1 MRSRGMAG
9 VTGLACALLLSACTV
24 VTPEAEPSSTPGPE
38 PVAGACPTGTT
49 LEGGLC
55 LNGDEVSEELAGI
68 LRAEFEADALS
79 AVIAGVWHDG
89 EPVLFG
95 ALGDSMPGIP
105 ATPDMHHMLGNL
117 STPMLTTALL
127 QQVQAG
133 VLDLDDTVAKWYPE
147 VPAADTVTVEMLLHN
162 TAGYSQFTGQDDFL
176 ADLYADPFRVWQ
188 IDEIIDIGTAG
199 GPLFEPG
206 TDWMFSDTNSA
217 VLVGILAKATG
228 TPVADLIQTG
238 IVDPLGM
245 DDTTLARD
253 GDWPQPVLHGYDGER
268 GVWEDVT
275 YWNPSWAHFAGGTGS
290 NAGDVAV
297 FLDALGS
304 GELLSDEYHE
314 LQFAS
319 TTAGIGTNTDD
330 QYWAM
335 GFLVVNDWVF
345 MNPGIPGYYGAGGTL
360 PDEGWTMVVYTTAS
374 QRTDPAAATATDIFR
389 QFTSVVSPAH
399 SLDN

>member
-1 MRSRGMAG
+1 MAG
-9 VTGLACALLLSACTV
+9 IIVLASALLLAACTV
-24 VTPEAEPSSTPGPE
+24 GAPDPAPSSTPDAT
-38 PVAGACPTGTT
+38 VTAGECPSGTS
-49 LEGGLC
+49 LQGGLC
-55 LNGDEVSEELAGI
+55 LAGDETSEQLAGI

-79 AVIAGVWHDG
+79 AVIAGVWRDG

-117 STPMLTTALL
+117 STPMFTTALL
-127 QQVQAG
+127 QQVEAG
-133 VLDLDDTVAKWYPE
+133 VLDLDDTVATWYPDL
-147 VPAADTVTVEMLLHN
+147 PAADEVTIEMLLHN
-162 TAGYSQFTGQDDFL
+162 TAGYSQFTGQEDFL
-176 ADLYADPFRVWQ
+176 ADLYADPFRVWEV
-188 IDEIIDIGTAG
+188 DEIIDIGTAG

-206 TDWMFSDTNSA
+206 TNWQFSDTNSA

-228 TPVADLIQTG
+228 TPVAELMQTG
-238 IVDPLGM
+238 VVGPLGM

-290 NAGDVAV
+290 NAADVAT

-304 GELLSDEYHE
+304 GELLSDEFHE
-314 LQFAS
+314 LQFAP
-319 TTAGIGTNTDD
+319 TTVGIGSNTDD
-330 QYWAM
+330 AYWAM
-335 GFLVVNDWVF
+335 GFLVVNGWAF
-345 MNPGIPGYYGAGGTL
+345 MNPGIPGYFGAGGVL
-360 PDEGWTMVVYTTAS
+360 PEEGWTMVVYTTPS
-374 QRTDPAAATATDIFR
+374 QRTDPAVATATEIFR

-399 SLDN
+399 SLEN

>member
-1 MRSRGMAG
+1 M
-9 VTGLACALLLSACTV
+9 
-24 VTPEAEPSSTPGPE
+24 
-38 PVAGACPTGTT
+38 
-49 LEGGLC
+49 
-55 LNGDEVSEELAGI
+55 
-68 LRAEFEADALS
+68 
-79 AVIAGVWHDG
+79 
-89 EPVLFG
+89 
-95 ALGDSMPGIP
+95 
-105 ATPDMHHMLGNL
+105 
-117 STPMLTTALL
+117 
-127 QQVQAG
+127 
-133 VLDLDDTVAKWYPE
+133 
-147 VPAADTVTVEMLLHN
+147 
-162 TAGYSQFTGQDDFL
+162 
-176 ADLYADPFRVWQ
+176 
-188 IDEIIDIGTAG
+188 
-199 GPLFEPG
+199 
-206 TDWMFSDTNSA
+206 
-217 VLVGILAKATG
+217 
-228 TPVADLIQTG
+228 QTG
-238 IVDPLGM
+238 ILDPLEM

-290 NAGDVAV
+290 NAADVAV

-314 LQFAS
+314 LQFAP

-374 QRTDPAAATATDIFR
+374 QRTDPAVATATEIFR

-399 SLDN
+399 SLEK

>member
-1 MRSRGMAG
+1 MAG
-9 VTGLACALLLSACTV
+9 FIGLACALLLSACTV
-24 VTPEAEPSSTPGPE
+24 AAPGPAPSLTGAPE
-38 PVAGACPTGTT
+38 LTADACPSGTT

-55 LNGDEVSEELAGI
+55 LAGDEVSEELAGI
-68 LRAEFEADALS
+68 LRAEFEADELS

-95 ALGDSMPGIP
+95 ALGDSMPGIA

-133 VLDLDDTVAKWYPE
+133 VLDLDDTVATWYPE

-176 ADLYADPFRVWQ
+176 ADLYADPFRVWE

-238 IVDPLGM
+238 ILDPLEM
-245 DDTTLARD
+245 NDTTLARD

-290 NAGDVAV
+290 NAADVAV

-319 TTAGIGTNTDD
+319 TTAGIGTNTED

-345 MNPGIPGYYGAGGTL
+345 MNPGIPGYYGAGGVL
-360 PDEGWTMVVYTTAS
+360 PEEGWTMVVYTTQS
-374 QRTDPAAATATDIFR
+374 QRTDPSVATATEIFR
-389 QFTSVVSPAH
+389 QFSSVVSPAH
-399 SLDN
+399 SLEK